1 MFIQSII
8 QSCIVFVFLT
18 IFFYTYVTSIEHEE
32 FENQLNQIVD
42 DLFNQYRD
50 DISNLFPK
58 DETKKEIVKTTIYGF
73 IDHKE
78 YDIEKTTKSENNEI
92 DQTNQQIIKK
102 SIYLVL
108 VYISFSIILL
118 LCLYYFG
125 FDINIKSSIKEGIF
139 ILIFIFLVE
148 FTFLNLIAKHYIS
161 GNANYVIQTVS
172 KKIIEYIDQR
182 RN

>member
-1 MFIQSII
+1 MFVQSII

-18 IFFYTYVTSIEHEE
+18 IFFYTYVASIEREE
-32 FENQLNQIVD
+32 FGNQLDQIVD

-50 DISNLFPK
+50 DITPLFPK
-58 DETKKEIVKTTIYGF
+58 DEAKKEIIKTAIYGF

-78 YDIEKTTKSENNEI
+78 YDIEKTTTSQNNQI
-92 DQTNQQIIKK
+92 DQTNQQILKN

-108 VYISFSIILL
+108 GYISLCIILL

-125 FDINIKSSIKEGIF
+125 FDINIKSNIKEGIF

-148 FTFLNLIAKHYIS
+148 FIFLNLIAKHYIS
-161 GNANYVIQTVS
+161 GNANFVIQTVS

-182 RN
+182 HN